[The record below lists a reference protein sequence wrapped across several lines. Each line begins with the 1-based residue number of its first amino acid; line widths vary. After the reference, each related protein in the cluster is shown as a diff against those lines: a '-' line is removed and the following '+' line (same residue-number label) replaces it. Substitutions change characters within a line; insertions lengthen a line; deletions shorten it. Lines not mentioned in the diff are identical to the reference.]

1 MTLAFDSK
9 ILLPRED
16 QKLIYKIKNSQ
27 ENIFQDKGSC
37 NKIT

>member
-9 ILLPRED
+9 MPRED

-37 NKIT
+37 NKNT